1 MSRLFLRVE
10 TVSGPRTVISHELS
24 PRDAAEIATA
34 LATAGFD
41 TVVHD
46 DIAPVSLAT
55 LVKRKRRIATAEAK
69 KESVFPPNVTKMVKR
84 TRP

>member
-10 TVSGPRTVISHELS
+10 TISGPRTVISHELS
-24 PRDAAEIATA
+24 PRDASEIATA

-46 DIAPVSLAT
+46 DIAPGSLAA
-55 LVKRKRRIATAEAK
+55 LVKRRKRIAAAEAK
-69 KESVFPPNVTKMVKR
+69 KASVMPTNVTKMVKR
-84 TRP
+84 VKQ

>member
-10 TVSGPRTVISHELS
+10 TISGPRTIISHELS
-24 PRDAAEIATA
+24 PRDAAEIANA

-46 DIAPVSLAT
+46 DIVPVSLAA
-55 LVKRKRRIATAEAK
+55 LVKRRKRIAAAEVK
-69 KESVFPPNVTKMVKR
+69 RISTFPANVTKMVKR
-84 TRP
+84 VKS